1 MEIIYFSD
9 EEDAKINAHNLAH
22 KRETIQVSSP
32 PRTPIWIDEVSIDD
46 KPESAPVD
54 TYDAHNYSKKYVSPR
69 KFLELASDV
78 DLLITHSAGRIRK
91 KPARSKSVASTRKK
105 SSALI

>member
-1 MEIIYFSD
+1 MNVIYFSD
-9 EEDAKINAHNLAH
+9 DEDAKINAHNLAH
-22 KRETIQVSSP
+22 KRETIHVSSP

-46 KPESAPVD
+46 NPESTPVD
-54 TYDAHNYSKKYVSPR
+54 TDDAYTCPKKYVSPH

-78 DLLITHSAGRIRK
+78 DLLITHSASRIRK

-105 SSALI
+105 KVTL

>member
-1 MEIIYFSD
+1 MNVIYFSD
-9 EEDAKINAHNLAH
+9 DEDAKINAHNLAH
-22 KRETIQVSSP
+22 KREIIHVSSP

-46 KPESAPVD
+46 KPESTPVD
-54 TYDAHNYSKKYVSPR
+54 TDDAYTYPKKYVSPH

-78 DLLITHSAGRIRK
+78 DLLITHSASRIRK

-105 SSALI
+105 KVTL